1 MNAEPAIFP
10 TRETI
15 ATKLSDLNDTNEAMI
30 RSVFE
35 KSDQDDLFLE
45 GLYAYLDQEADARF
59 LNSLKLSKVG
69 EWVGNEAPDRLQ
81 IRIMEAAKSSQHG
94 AYAAFR
100 EGLTKSGGLERA
112 YPKSPL

>member
-1 MNAEPAIFP
+1 MSAEPAIFP

-15 ATKLSDLNDTNEAMI
+15 ATKLSDLNEANEALI
-30 RSVFE
+30 KSVFE
-35 KSDQDDLFLE
+35 KSEQDDLFLE
-45 GLYAYLDQEADARF
+45 GLHAYLDQQANAPF

-69 EWVGNEAPDRLQ
+69 EWLGSEAPDRLQ
-81 IRIMEAAKSSQHG
+81 IRLMEAAKSSQHG

-100 EGLTKSGGLERA
+100 EGLIKSGGLERA